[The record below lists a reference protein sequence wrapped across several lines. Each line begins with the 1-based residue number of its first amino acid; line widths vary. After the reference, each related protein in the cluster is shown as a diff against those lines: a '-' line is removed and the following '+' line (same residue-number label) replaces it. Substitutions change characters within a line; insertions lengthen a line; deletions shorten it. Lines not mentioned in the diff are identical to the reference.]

1 MSAAADTFGSFG
13 RYGHQTAGARA
24 ARIFDHVATWAMAIV
39 LLLIGGLAGYSLWDS
54 YQVVE
59 GTDLTQ
65 YRPGGYGFAELLA
78 MNPDVCAWL
87 TVDNT
92 GIDYPVVQGTDDFEY
107 LDKDATGAG
116 SAAGSLYL
124 DSACDRNFGEPYEV
138 IMGHHMVSHKMFGD
152 LDLFLDE
159 SFFDSNKSAKLY
171 LPHETLELEVDAVLT
186 ENAYDQVIF
195 GTPAEAGQVA
205 EVVQKAESSAVH
217 YREGSLSPEDQII
230 SFSTCSSDATD
241 ARTIVLC
248 KMVDRYDEDNAGD

>member
-13 RYGHQTAGARA
+13 RYGHQSAGARA

-159 SFFDSNKSAKLY
+159 SFFDSNRSARLY

-195 GTPAEAGQVA
+195 GMPAEAGQVA
-205 EVVQKAESSAVH
+205 EVVQKAESLAVH

-248 KMVDRYDEDNAGD
+248 KVVDRYDEDNAGD

>member
-24 ARIFDHVATWAMAIV
+24 ARFFDHVATWAMAIV

-65 YRPGGYGFAELLA
+65 YHPGGYGFAELLA

-159 SFFDSNKSAKLY
+159 SFFESNKSAKLY

-186 ENAYDQVIF
+186 ENAYDKVIF
-195 GTPAEAGQVA
+195 GMPAEAGQVA

-248 KMVDRYDEDNAGD
+248 KVVDRYDEDNAGD